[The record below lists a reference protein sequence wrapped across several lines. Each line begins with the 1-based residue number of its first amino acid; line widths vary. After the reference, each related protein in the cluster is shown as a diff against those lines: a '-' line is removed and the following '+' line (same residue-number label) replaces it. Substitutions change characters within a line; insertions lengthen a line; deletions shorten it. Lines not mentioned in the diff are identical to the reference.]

1 MSNLTRRILTGL
13 ISGRLPVEMESF
25 NLQLEEVAVKDVL
38 DVTEQTH
45 QHYQRMLPKITQV
58 HRKKRCFKKA
68 DDPTIIDSLYEF
80 LFENSNIV
88 TVNSRFYVLW
98 PYYVIIT
105 FNE

>member
-1 MSNLTRRILTGL
+1 MTRRILTGL

-45 QHYQRMLPKITQV
+45 QHYQRMLITQV

-68 DDPTIIDSLYEF
+68 DDPAIIDSLFEF

-88 TVNSRFYVLW
+88 RVNSRFYVL
-98 PYYVIIT
+98 
-105 FNE
+105 